1 MLSLHPGVQMI
12 KRFISA
18 GLSMVVLSALSASA
32 VKAQTRYEYQLGLT
46 HHSIPTSTQKPAQIV
61 VQMPV
66 NPQTQLKSNELV
78 RPVTSGNPYT
88 GRDRLIYER
97 QNQVVLPP
105 Q

>member
-1 MLSLHPGVQMI
+1 MI

-18 GLSMVVLSALSASA
+18 GLSILVFSALSASA

-46 HHSIPTSTQKPAQIV
+46 HHSVPTSTQKPVQIAI
-61 VQMPV
+61 QMPAH
-66 NPQTQLKSNELV
+66 PQTQVKSTELV